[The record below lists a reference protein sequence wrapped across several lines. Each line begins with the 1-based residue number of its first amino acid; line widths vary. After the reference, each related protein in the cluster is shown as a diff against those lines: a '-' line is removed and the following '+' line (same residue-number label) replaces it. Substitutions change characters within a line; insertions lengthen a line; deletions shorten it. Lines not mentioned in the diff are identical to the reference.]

1 MSSRIVISAILMLL
15 FFPLATKAES
25 ISITLD
31 DKAELYGELSMEN
44 SEANSALLLHQC
56 NRDLNMWKPLVE
68 ELEARGFSILA
79 VDMRG
84 YGRSASETFDIEKHD
99 YEIVTQH
106 LKNDIDQI
114 NKYWRQQLPDSRQ
127 RVVVGASCGGGLAT
141 KSAVMFQDIKALVLF
156 SPSLREHW
164 IDEKYR
170 QKLADRPILPI
181 LGIASESDRNSMMA
195 IESVFA
201 QSQSELSQNI
211 IYKGDRHGEPLFA
224 HDPELAN
231 YISDW
236 IVRVLR

>member
-1 MSSRIVISAILMLL
+1 MNSKLLIAVMLIFLFPFFTNAEPIGIIL
-15 FFPLATKAES
+15 E
-25 ISITLD
+25 
-31 DKAELYGELSMEN
+31 DKTEIFGELSIDN
-44 SEANSALLLHQC
+44 SEANSVLLLHQC
-56 NRDLNMWKPLVE
+56 NRNLNMWKPLVE
-68 ELEARGFSILA
+68 ELEARGFSILT

-99 YEIVTQH
+99 YEYVTQH
-106 LKNDIDQI
+106 FRNDIDEI

-170 QKLADRPILPI
+170 QKLANRPGLPI
-181 LGIASESDRNSMMA
+181 LGIASESDSNAMMA
-195 IESVFA
+195 IESTFA
-201 QSQSELSQNI
+201 QSQSDLSQKV

-236 IVRVLR
+236 IARAVR

>member
-1 MSSRIVISAILMLL
+1 MNSRFVISAILTLL
-15 FFPLATKAES
+15 FFPFVANAES
-25 ISITLD
+25 ISITLE
-31 DKAELYGELSMEN
+31 DKTELYGELSMDN
-44 SEANSALLLHQC
+44 SDADSALLLHQC
-56 NRDLNMWKPLVE
+56 NRDLEMWKPLVE
-68 ELEARGFSILA
+68 ELQVRGFNILT

-99 YEIVTQH
+99 YEYVTRH

-114 NKYWRQQLPDSRQ
+114 NQFWRQHLPDSRQ

-141 KSAVMFQDIKALVLF
+141 KSAVMFQDIEALVLF

-170 QKLADRPILPI
+170 QELANRPILPI
-181 LGIASESDRNSMMA
+181 LGIASEGDSNSMLA
-195 IESVFA
+195 IESVFG
-201 QSQSELSQNI
+201 QSQSDLSQKI

-236 IVRVLR
+236 IVRAIR